1 MKDVVLDELIEEDKK
16 KKKFQSKHKRD
27 VHFLLT
33 QDRNPQK
40 GNKLIKRPFASRDG
54 DRNENKQFN
63 KKRFGK
69 GRDENNPKKLKK
81 FNKNRED
88 R

>member
-27 VHFLLT
+27 VCFLLT

-40 GNKLIKRPFASRDG
+40 GKKLIKRPFASREG
-54 DRNENKQFN
+54 DRNENKQFI